1 MSRLGK
7 SERTLLEIEGTLIIA
22 KDKRYDSLTSEKMF
36 RDELIKELLTIINKY
51 YE

>member
-7 SERTLLEIEGTLIIA
+7 SERTLLEIETILTIA
-22 KDKRYDSLTSEKMF
+22 RDKGEYN
-36 RDELIKELLTIINKY
+36 RDELIHELLTIINKY